1 MKRDCYIKKSWFC
14 AAVIFD
20 GRAVGIIDGSSEF
33 EGRAEGVIAG
43 SSEFEGRAEGVISAD
58 VVGLAEV
65 GRTVGDVGFRVD
77 GLPDVG
83 LDVEGL
89 FDGLAEVG
97 FFVGLAVGPD
107 VGLDG
112 EGLFDGLAEV
122 GFFVGLAVG
131 PDVGLDVEGL
141 FDGLAEIGFFVG
153 LAVGL
158 FDGLAEVGFFV
169 GLAVGTDVGLDV
181 EGLFDGLAEV
191 GLFVGLAV
199 AGILMRRDIEL
210 LGHAILFDSKM
221 VPGARSTNSEISNTP
236 ELFTTIKC
244 RIFEDC
250 FVSHCNWTGGER
262 LQKTQDKWL
271 SHLSP
276 DPVVYATFAMVPD
289 DGE

>member
-65 GRTVGDVGFRVD
+65 GHTVGDVGFRVD

-107 VGLDG
+107 VGLD
-112 EGLFDGLAEV
+112 
-122 GFFVGLAVG
+122 
-131 PDVGLDVEGL
+131 VE
-141 FDGLAEIGFFVG
+141 
-153 LAVGL
+153 GL

-221 VPGARSTNSEISNTP
+221 VPGSRSTNLEISNTP

-262 LQKTQDKWL
+262 LQNTQDKWL

-276 DPVVYATFAMVPD
+276 DPVGYATFAMVPD

>member
-1 MKRDCYIKKSWFC
+1 M
-14 AAVIFD
+14 IFD

-97 FFVGLAVGPD
+97 
-107 VGLDG
+107 
-112 EGLFDGLAEV
+112 
-122 GFFVGLAVG
+122 
-131 PDVGLDVEGL
+131 
-141 FDGLAEIGFFVG
+141 
-153 LAVGL
+153 
-158 FDGLAEVGFFV
+158 
-169 GLAVGTDVGLDV
+169 
-181 EGLFDGLAEV
+181 
-191 GLFVGLAV
+191 LFVGLAV

-221 VPGARSTNSEISNTP
+221 VPGSRSTNLEISNTP

-244 RIFEDC
+244 R
-250 FVSHCNWTGGER
+250 VSR
-262 LQKTQDKWL
+262 IA
-271 SHLSP
+271 S
-276 DPVVYATFAMVPD
+276 
-289 DGE
+289 

>member
-1 MKRDCYIKKSWFC
+1 MGS
-14 AAVIFD
+14 
-20 GRAVGIIDGSSEF
+20 IINITS
-33 EGRAEGVIAG
+33 
-43 SSEFEGRAEGVISAD
+43 
-58 VVGLAEV
+58 
-65 GRTVGDVGFRVD
+65 
-77 GLPDVG
+77 
-83 LDVEGL
+83 
-89 FDGLAEVG
+89 
-97 FFVGLAVGPD
+97 
-107 VGLDG
+107 
-112 EGLFDGLAEV
+112 
-122 GFFVGLAVG
+122 
-131 PDVGLDVEGL
+131 
-141 FDGLAEIGFFVG
+141 
-153 LAVGL
+153 
-158 FDGLAEVGFFV
+158 
-169 GLAVGTDVGLDV
+169 GLDV

-262 LQKTQDKWL
+262 LQNTQDKWL

-276 DPVVYATFAMVPD
+276 DPVVYATFAVVPD